1 MTDDGVQYLTVDKK
15 QLEYMRV
22 VNLSDVRRQSQLKD
36 RELLKKMQ
44 EALIKE
50 QIERKK
56 RKEKVEVED
65 EQ

>member
-15 QLEYMRV
+15 QLDNMRV